1 MLSSTR
7 GRHGAYFIV
16 ALPLCQRKSSK
27 LRGSCTLDGHMRCES
42 WALDA
47 RNRLTAGL
55 RSVAGQTDEALVL
68 REHVKIIRLTKEL
81 MASPYLQLLK

>member
-1 MLSSTR
+1 
-7 GRHGAYFIV
+7 
-16 ALPLCQRKSSK
+16 
-27 LRGSCTLDGHMRCES
+27 MRCES
-42 WALDA
+42 WTLDA

-55 RSVAGQTDEALVL
+55 RAVAGQTDEALVL